1 MAEITPGDTVAVFGC
16 GPVGQFAIASALLV
30 GSIFIAAR
38 FGLVDLIARG
48 YRALAWLFLV
58 VYVLPLL
65 TIGAWR
71 LRRHSISR
79 RVAASHH

>member
-1 MAEITPGDTVAVFGC
+1 
-16 GPVGQFAIASALLV
+16 LLV

-58 VYVLPLL
+58 VYVVPLL
-65 TIGAWR
+65 TVGVWH
-71 LRRHSISR
+71 LRHRASR
-79 RVAASHH
+79 SLAASLS